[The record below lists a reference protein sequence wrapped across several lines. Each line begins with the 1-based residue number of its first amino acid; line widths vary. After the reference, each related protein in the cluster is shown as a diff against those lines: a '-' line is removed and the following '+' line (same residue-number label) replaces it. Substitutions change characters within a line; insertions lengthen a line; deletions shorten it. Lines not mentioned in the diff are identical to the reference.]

1 MEVSVKIKSVFT
13 LIALM
18 VMILSGF
25 TLPAAAQQPKVLKGS
40 EITESALGE
49 ALSPE
54 EGIGARPGTRSFK
67 VQPDKASASIL
78 ITFRTNSAELTNNA
92 RESLDVVSRVLNKG
106 KLADRNFIIEGHADP
121 RGGADFNQRLSQARA
136 QAVQDYLVRN
146 GIDQD
151 RLTPIGKGDQ
161 ELLDKENPIAP
172 ENRRVTIVRR
182 PK

>member
-1 MEVSVKIKSVFT
+1 M
-13 LIALM
+13 AL
-18 VMILSGF
+18 VAMILSSF
-25 TLPAAAQQPKVLKGS
+25 TLPVGAEQPKVLKGS
-40 EITESALGE
+40 EITESALHE

-67 VQPDKASASIL
+67 VQPDEASASVL
-78 ITFRTNSAELTNNA
+78 ITFRTNSADLTDNS
-92 RESLDVVSRVLNKG
+92 RQSLDVVSQVLNKG
-106 KLADRNFIIEGHADP
+106 KLAHRNFIIEGHADP
-121 RGGADFNQRLSQARA
+121 RGGAEFNQRLSQARA
-136 QAVQDYLVRN
+136 QAVTDYLVRN

-161 ELLDKENPIAP
+161 ELLDKENTIAP